1 MGRLEQAL
9 GMLLILVIL
18 LDIFLTVL
26 YARIGTSIIG
36 FRGGWS
42 GHPFSR
48 HQSLWAPGKEPFC
61 RSAARSCSCLRSLH
75 IIIEAC
81 IRHRLRRFSPDA
93 GPLTTKG

>member
-1 MGRLEQAL
+1 MGRLEQGL
-9 GMLLILVIL
+9 GILLVLIIL

-48 HQSLWAPGKEPFC
+48 HQSLQARGAEPFC
-61 RSAARSCSCLRSLH
+61 RSAVRSSSCSSLGFGH
-75 IIIEAC
+75 
-81 IRHRLRRFSPDA
+81 S
-93 GPLTTKG
+93 G